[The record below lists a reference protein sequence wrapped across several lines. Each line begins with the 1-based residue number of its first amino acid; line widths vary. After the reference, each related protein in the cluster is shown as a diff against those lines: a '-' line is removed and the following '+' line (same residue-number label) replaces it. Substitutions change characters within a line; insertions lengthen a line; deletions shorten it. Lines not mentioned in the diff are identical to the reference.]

1 MSFRDSWIWWIA
13 IPLLI
18 AMAIW
23 HLLRPRATR
32 HIVPSLQ
39 LWQQLI
45 HEQTSTRPWHPPT
58 PWWLLVVRLLI
69 VTVLAMAAADPTVA
83 ALATPLHRIIIID
96 TSASM
101 QTIEPAGSRI
111 AQARQIATQIV
122 ATSPPATTFSL
133 LTSDRDVTLHANQ
146 LSDRNYLATLIDA
159 VQPRAVAGD
168 VTVLPAWLAAMRGRT
183 SEVFLLSD
191 DPLLAS
197 APWPADWR
205 LIAIGGVVANQSIQ
219 GCTFTAG
226 PTGWDGIIRIE
237 ADGIPFATARTIEL
251 VDENNRLYDATTVTP
266 RADAPV
272 EWRVQLT
279 DPPPLL
285 HVRLTPDSR
294 DALVSDDDCW
304 WQKTTPTPL
313 RVAVYPQMDRFL
325 AAALRVLPNVMVTNQ
340 ITDAEIVIQT
350 DATIPLSVTVPLWQ
364 LNAPSQVPPVRLPV
378 LQPGVLHGDE
388 ATLDR
393 DIAIANS
400 QVLTTTIV
408 QPPLWAQ
415 TWLKSSAGVHAY
427 AGRNNGV
434 ATVVF
439 GFALTNSDLPLRP
452 DFPLLVRNVLMYLA
466 PPRLQAS
473 YQTGDAVVLTLA
485 PRPLPRIQAQPSGA
499 RARILPRATDVV
511 LIDVTQVGAY
521 RVSDTWVVANLLAPA
536 ESRVNRPSPATPLV
550 IATPWLLPAGI
561 ALGQW
566 LLVLGILGLCGERW
580 LTWRLRRVT

>member
-1 MSFRDSWIWWIA
+1 VSFRDSWIWWIA

-18 AMAIW
+18 AMVVW

-32 HIVPSLQ
+32 QIVPSLQ
-39 LWQQLI
+39 LWQQLR
-45 HEQTSTRPWHPPT
+45 HEQTSTRPWHPPA
-58 PWWLLVVRLLI
+58 PWWLLLLRLL
-69 VTVLAMAAADPTVA
+69 VVVLLAGAAADPTVA
-83 ALATPLHRIIIID
+83 DVAAPLHRIIIID
-96 TSASM
+96 TTASM
-101 QTIEPAGSRI
+101 LTYEPAGSRI

-168 VTVLPAWLAAMRGRT
+168 VTLLPAWLAAMRGRT

-197 APWPADWR
+197 APWPADWH
-205 LIAIGGVVANQSIQ
+205 LIAIGGPVANQSIQ

-237 ADGIPFATARTIEL
+237 ADGTPFATARTVEL

-408 QPPLWAQ
+408 LPPLWAQ

-439 GFALTNSDLPLRP
+439 GFALSNSDLPLRP
-452 DFPLLVRNVLMYLA
+452 DFPLLVRNILTYLA
-466 PPRLQAS
+466 PTRLQPS
-473 YQTGDAVVLTLA
+473 YQTGDAVIVALPPA
-485 PRPLPRIQAQPSGA
+485 PLPILYAQPVGGL
-499 RARILPRATDVV
+499 ARIIPRATDVV
-511 LIDVTQVGAY
+511 LVDVTQAGAY
-521 RVSDTWVVANLLAPA
+521 RVNDTWVVANLQAPA
-536 ESRVNRPSPATPLV
+536 ESRVNRVATSTPV
-550 IATPWLLPAGI
+550 IAAPWLLPAGI

-580 LTWRLRRVT
+580 LTWRNGRVT

>member
-1 MSFRDSWIWWIA
+1 
-13 IPLLI
+13 
-18 AMAIW
+18 
-23 HLLRPRATR
+23 
-32 HIVPSLQ
+32 
-39 LWQQLI
+39 
-45 HEQTSTRPWHPPT
+45 
-58 PWWLLVVRLLI
+58 
-69 VTVLAMAAADPTVA
+69 
-83 ALATPLHRIIIID
+83 
-96 TSASM
+96 
-101 QTIEPAGSRI
+101 
-111 AQARQIATQIV
+111 
-122 ATSPPATTFSL
+122 
-133 LTSDRDVTLHANQ
+133 
-146 LSDRNYLATLIDA
+146 
-159 VQPRAVAGD
+159 
-168 VTVLPAWLAAMRGRT
+168 
-183 SEVFLLSD
+183 
-191 DPLLAS
+191 
-197 APWPADWR
+197 
-205 LIAIGGVVANQSIQ
+205 
-219 GCTFTAG
+219 
-226 PTGWDGIIRIE
+226 
-237 ADGIPFATARTIEL
+237 
-251 VDENNRLYDATTVTP
+251 
-266 RADAPV
+266 
-272 EWRVQLT
+272 
-279 DPPPLL
+279 
-285 HVRLTPDSR
+285 LTPDSR

-325 AAALRVLPNVMVTNQ
+325 AAALQVLPNVTVTNQ

-350 DATIPLSVTVPLWQ
+350 DVTIPLSVTVPLWQ

-400 QVLTTTIV
+400 QVLTATIV
-408 QPPLWAQ
+408 LPPLWAQ

-452 DFPLLVRNVLMYLA
+452 DFPLLVRNILTYLA

-485 PRPLPRIQAQPSGA
+485 PRPLPRIQTQPSGA

-511 LIDVTQVGAY
+511 LVDVTDVGAY
-521 RVSDTWVVANLLAPA
+521 RVNDTWVVANLLAPA
-536 ESRVNRPSPATPLV
+536 ESRVNRPSPATPPA

-580 LTWRLRRVT
+580 LTWQLRRVT